1 MVCGG
6 TRETVFGSDGN
17 EKIGDMDVFICRKCG
32 KVRREKI

>member
-17 EKIGDMDVFICRKCG
+17 EKIGDMDVFICHKCG
-32 KVRREKI
+32 KVRRKRV